1 MTLFEKAATFAI
13 KAHEGMVRKGGL
25 PYILHPFEVA
35 SIAATMTTDE
45 EVLAAALL
53 HDTIEDTKTTV
64 DDIEQE
70 FGAKVAY
77 YVMMETERQFE
88 DVPRDKSWME
98 RKAVSLEE
106 LSNCKDRNVM
116 ILWLSDK
123 LSNMRSFHREWKK
136 GGQSIWSS
144 MNQNDPAKQAMY
156 YRVIEKLT
164 GELKDTDAWR
174 EFSSLVG
181 QVFKEVR

>member
-1 MTLFEKAATFAI
+1 MTLFEKAAAFAI
-13 KAHEGMVRKGGL
+13 KAHEGMVRKDGR

-45 EVLAAALL
+45 DVLAAALL
-53 HDTIEDTKTTV
+53 HDTIEDTGTTV

-70 FGAKVAY
+70 FGARVAY
-77 YVMMETERQFE
+77 FVMMETERQFE
-88 DVPRDKSWME
+88 DVPRDKSWMQ

-123 LSNMRSFHREWKK
+123 LSNMRSFHRNWKTS
-136 GGQSIWSS
+136 GQKIWDS
-144 MNQNDPAKQAMY
+144 MNQNDPVKQAMY
-156 YRVIEKLT
+156 YRVIAKLT
-164 GELKDTDAWR
+164 GDLKDQDAWQ
-174 EFSSLVG
+174 EFNSLVG
-181 QVFKEVR
+181 KVFKEVH